1 MANVRNSARRPLPAN
16 NFLEALQG
24 LSKDVLSEAKVQ
36 ATQAITADIPQS
48 FGLEGGDLTANQS
61 YSIEDLKNAE
71 KTGEN
76 RAETKFNNRLQQER
90 LLFLRSE
97 IESKQQITAIQQEIQ
112 MLAKSAGELDH
123 EVQVA
128 TFQAPVNP
136 GVYHRN
142 FFEHLKSLIKTLR
155 QKVQESKN
163 WLATQN
169 SRAAKRNYYWGQVK
183 SSGTKFLLSSE
194 RYMVTSTG

>member
-71 KTGEN
+71 KLVKIGPRPNLTTAFNKNVCCFYVPKSKANSKLRPFSKKFKCWPNPPANWPTRSKWPLSRPRLTPASTTGISLN
-76 RAETKFNNRLQQER
+76 ISNP
-90 LLFLRSE
+90 S
-97 IESKQQITAIQQEIQ
+97 SK
-112 MLAKSAGELDH
+112 LCAKSPRVQKLAGH
-123 EVQVA
+123 SK
-128 TFQAPVNP
+128 FP
-136 GVYHRN
+136 GRQTQ
-142 FFEHLKSLIKTLR
+142 LLLGPGQILR
-155 QKVQESKN
+155 
-163 WLATQN
+163 
-169 SRAAKRNYYWGQVK
+169 Y
-183 SSGTKFLLSSE
+183 
-194 RYMVTSTG
+194 